1 MEKRGIEAISKYSKL
16 VSEHIKASDN
26 IDGIDID
33 TQINDLNNI
42 ITYDNANIMNVNFGD
57 KNILNE
63 YPSELLLKV
72 KEEEN
77 IEDKM

>member
-1 MEKRGIEAISKYSKL
+1 
-16 VSEHIKASDN
+16 
-26 IDGIDID
+26 
-33 TQINDLNNI
+33 
-42 ITYDNANIMNVNFGD
+42 MNVNFGD